1 MSITFSFLLG
11 LNTHAFLAGILNL
24 PETARLPAMVKKDFV
39 SIYFNKRFL
48 QLVKLDK
55 SRKKVAKHLF
65 VSLPEGI
72 IDTRRVLDV
81 RGLAAILKNA
91 WKKGGFKELSVGI
104 VVPEF
109 ATLTKSVTVPE
120 LESEEL
126 DEAIR
131 WQAQEY
137 LPWTPDQ
144 MVLDWK
150 ILSETNAITTA
161 LVVAIEKTVLQGF
174 VDATS
179 MAGFFPLVVENPA
192 MALVRIAD
200 GDDVGKIIVYEHFNE
215 GLLVVARGQKIVAS
229 SVLSTFD
236 GDMAVGIGGQL
247 LTNYAN
253 EEIAKVVFAGGTGAK
268 KLADEIAQ
276 KIQKPVEQI
285 TQRIAGLPMDAYQEF
300 LLPLALQLQSTT
312 GPSDPD
318 TVNLLPTD
326 WAKRYDSQKLRGQ
339 LWGLLSTVSVLVF
352 GTLIAT
358 IGVYF
363 FFTQQIASFTQT
375 TAKSKTSESTQV
387 VKQVADINSLSSK
400 TLKIQQ
406 AQLPPQELINLI
418 IGSKPTGITI
428 TGYKMKLDVGAV
440 EVIGVAANLQ
450 DVINF
455 KSALEANEH
464 IDSVSIPISNFEG
477 ETDIDFDLSF
487 SYKK

>member
-1 MSITFSFLLG
+1 M
-11 LNTHAFLAGILNL
+11 A
-24 PETARLPAMVKKDFV
+24 KKDFV

-48 QLVKLDK
+48 QLVKVDK
-55 SRKKVAKHLF
+55 ARKKVGKHLF
-65 VSLPEGI
+65 VSLPKGI
-72 IDTRRVLDV
+72 IDARRVVDV

-91 WKKGGFKELSVGI
+91 WKKAGFKDQSVGI
-104 VVPEF
+104 IVPEF
-109 ATLTKSVTVPE
+109 ATLTKSVSVPK
-120 LESEEL
+120 LETDEL
-126 DEAIR
+126 DEAVR

-137 LPWTPDQ
+137 LPWTADQ

-150 ILSETNAITTA
+150 ILTKNKDGATA

-192 MALVRIAD
+192 LSLVRIAD

-215 GLLVVARGQKIVAS
+215 GLLVVARGQKIIAS
-229 SVLSTFD
+229 SVLATFD
-236 GDMAVGIGGQL
+236 GDMAASIGTQL

-253 EEIAKVVFAGGTGAK
+253 EDIAKVTYSGGASAK
-268 KLADEIAQ
+268 KLADQIAQ
-276 KIQKPVEQI
+276 KIQKPVEQVAQHL
-285 TQRIAGLPMDAYQEF
+285 TGLPLDAYQEF
-300 LLPLALQLQSTT
+300 LLPLALQLRSTA

-318 TVNLLPTD
+318 TINLLPTD

-352 GTLIAT
+352 GTLIAI
-358 IGVYF
+358 IGGYL
-363 FFTQQIASFTQT
+363 FFTQQIASFAQT
-375 TAKSKTSESTQV
+375 TAKSQTNETAQI
-387 VKQVADINSLSSK
+387 VKQVADINSLSSR
-400 TLKIQQ
+400 TLKIQK
-406 AQLPPQELINLI
+406 AQLPPQEVINLVTQAR
-418 IGSKPTGITI
+418 PAGITI

-440 EVIGVAANLQ
+440 EVVGVAANLQ

-455 KSALEANEH
+455 KVALEANEH
-464 IDSVSIPISNFEG
+464 VTSVSIPISNFEG